1 MPSAYWQNSFAQWQV
16 CQLWQYLVEGRITA
30 MTNLLIVVV
39 TVALLVLALQPA
51 HRRRSYAPRPGE
63 DTRHDA
69 DRNRVNQELR
79 VMSQWETKLRRTGEL
94 WGVAGSTAPLHR
106 PRLRSAPPAEPRIR
120 HRKAA

>member
-1 MPSAYWQNSFAQWQV
+1 
-16 CQLWQYLVEGRITA
+16 
-30 MTNLLIVVV
+30 MTHLLIVAV

-51 HRRRSYAPRPGE
+51 HRRRSYAPKPGE

-106 PRLRSAPPAEPRIR
+106 PRLRSTPPVEPRLPAEPRIR